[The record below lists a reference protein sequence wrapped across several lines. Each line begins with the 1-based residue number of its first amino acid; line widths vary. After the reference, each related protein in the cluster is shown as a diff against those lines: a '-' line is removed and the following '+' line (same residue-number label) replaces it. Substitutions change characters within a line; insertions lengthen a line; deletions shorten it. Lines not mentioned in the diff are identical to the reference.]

1 MRDNEIRYKQTGW
14 ENKKSTE
21 VNGAPIRKY
30 ERDVAR
36 ITDEPVIRQVNDHVS
51 YWRDTGHYFFYY
63 QGDEILL
70 EASTD
75 EEAIAA
81 GDKLLLEL
89 SNEYERN

>member
-36 ITDEPVIRQVNDHVS
+36 IVTDPIIRQINDYVS
-51 YWRDTGHYFFYY
+51 QWSCGRYFFYW

-70 EASTD
+70 EASND
-75 EEAIAA
+75 KEAIAA